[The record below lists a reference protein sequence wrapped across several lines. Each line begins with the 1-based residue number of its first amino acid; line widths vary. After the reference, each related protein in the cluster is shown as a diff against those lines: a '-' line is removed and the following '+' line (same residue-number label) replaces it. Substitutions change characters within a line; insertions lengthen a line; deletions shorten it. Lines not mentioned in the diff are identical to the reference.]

1 MAHDHNN
8 NDNSNHELE
17 IELEI
22 VIRDIKLEFRK
33 LISKRKQL
41 ILKLGNAFEKLVSD
55 RESICEE
62 IKNTL
67 KEEIAEGIISAR
79 LIECYCPTEWKRK
92 TKPNTEKKAKPENEK
107 TSFSHTVGQTGQHEE
122 QILVTN
128 QGGSTAYKEP
138 LTNTQTATKRP
149 DNSSHEYNEPNKS
162 AQSQNSEED
171 YLQFQFFIPYMDI
184 LCHIN
189 NLITQDREDAICFS
203 GLLNKRTGEVI
214 SAMVAESEQQ
224 NTITEKRA

>member
-8 NDNSNHELE
+8 NDNSNH
-17 IELEI
+17 ELEI

-41 ILKLGNAFEKLVSD
+41 IQKLGNAFEKVVSD

-92 TKPNTEKKAKPENEK
+92 TKPKTEKKAKAENEK
-107 TSFSHTVGQTGQHEE
+107 TSFSHTLGQSPQHEE

-128 QGGSTAYKEP
+128 QGSSTAYKEP
-138 LTNTQTATKRP
+138 STNTQTTTKRP
-149 DNSSHEYNEPNKS
+149 SHECNEPNKN
-162 AQSQNSEED
+162 AQSQNREED
-171 YLQFQFFIPYMDI
+171 YLQFQFFIPYMHI
-184 LCHIN
+184 LIHIN
-189 NLITQDREDAICFS
+189 SLITQDRQDAICFK
-203 GLLNKRTGEVI
+203 GVLNKRTGKVI
-214 SAMVAESEQQ
+214 SAMVAELERQ
-224 NTITEKRA
+224 NTITEKQA

>member
-8 NDNSNHELE
+8 NDNSNH
-17 IELEI
+17 ELEI

-41 ILKLGNAFEKLVSD
+41 IQKLGNAFEKVVSD

-79 LIECYCPTEWKRK
+79 LIESYCPTEWKRK
-92 TKPNTEKKAKPENEK
+92 TKPKTEKKAKPENEK
-107 TSFSHTVGQTGQHEE
+107 TSFSHAQGQSPQHEE

-128 QGGSTAYKEP
+128 QGSSTAYKEP
-138 LTNTQTATKRP
+138 STNTQTTTKRP
-149 DNSSHEYNEPNKS
+149 DSSSHEHNEPSKN
-162 AQSQNSEED
+162 AQARDSEED
-171 YLQFQFFIPYMDI
+171 YSQFQFFIPYMDI
-184 LCHIN
+184 LIHIN
-189 NLITQDREDAICFS
+189 SLITQDRQDAIRFK
-203 GLLNKRTGEVI
+203 GVLNKRTGEVI
-214 SAMVAESEQQ
+214 SAMIAESGQQ
-224 NTITEKRA
+224 NTITEKQFKG